1 MSRPVRSLPA
11 AAAAA
16 RDALPA
22 PDAAAFE
29 RLASAVLA
37 APGAPLGPVLRAQLP
52 GVAGI
57 RWLRTAGLPP
67 AAPAGSLSA
76 EQWGSLYRCWVQET
90 AAPRRS
96 PARGG
101 PLQRGRTS
109 AHGHAPGALAAPRW
123 H

>member
-1 MSRPVRSLPA
+1 MSRPVRPLTA

-22 PDAAAFE
+22 PDAAAFD

-37 APGAPLGPVLRAQLP
+37 APGAALGPVLRAQLP
-52 GVAGI
+52 GVTGI
-57 RWLRTAGLPP
+57 RWLRTAGP
-67 AAPAGSLSA
+67 APTARAGALSA
-76 EQWGSLYRCWVQET
+76 EQWSKDPS
-90 AAPRRS
+90 APHRS
-96 PARGG
+96 HARGG
-101 PLQRGRTS
+101 PLQRGRKTGGRTS